1 MATVKRIRPCFER
14 PYEGQAV
21 AFLTQHGKQD
31 LVRDELQAAL
41 GCVLLHTD
49 QYDTDQLG
57 TFTRDID
64 RLGSQLDA
72 AKKKIE
78 LGMALTGARVGMGSE
93 GAFGMDPFTHLMP
106 WNTEIVHW
114 TDLDQ
119 GLEVTGWAHGA
130 AKSLYRSVKTL
141 QELAQFAAE
150 AGFPSHH
157 LVVRPDQASH
167 DGIHKGIKD
176 LHSLHQAFEHALA
189 TSATGA
195 VFVEHDLRAFCNPTR
210 QSMIRQAAQDLI
222 DKLLSACPS
231 CARPGFTV
239 KKKVPGLPC
248 LACGAKTRL
257 PISEIWHCQVCHTEE
272 ERQVNEGELA
282 NPSRCEFCNP

>member
-1 MATVKRIRPCFER
+1 MATVKRMRTCFER

-41 GCVLLHTD
+41 GCVLVHTD
-49 QYDTDQLG
+49 EHDTDQLG

-64 RLGSQLDA
+64 RLGSQLAA

-93 GAFGMDPFTHLMP
+93 GAFSMDPFTHMMP

-114 TDLDQ
+114 TDLAR
-119 GLEVTGWAHGA
+119 GIEVTGWAHGS
-130 AKSLYRSVKTL
+130 AKSLHRSVKTIAQL
-141 QELAQFAAE
+141 EQFAAE
-150 AGFPSHH
+150 ASFPSHH
-157 LVVRPDQASH
+157 LVVRPDHASH
-167 DGIHKGIKD
+167 PDIHKGLKD
-176 LHSLHQAFEHALA
+176 THSLHQAFEQALA
-189 TSATGA
+189 NSLKGV
-195 VFVEHDLRAFCNPTR
+195 VFVENDLRAFCNPTR
-210 QSMIRQAAQDLI
+210 QAIIRKAVQDLI

-231 CARPGFTV
+231 CTRPGFV
-239 KKKVPGLPC
+239 IKQKIPGLPC

-257 PISEIWHCQVCHTEE
+257 PIAEIWHCQVCKTEE
-272 ERQVNEGELA
+272 ERPVNQGELA